1 MTLDYTYVFAAWELN
16 LADLKQL
23 CKNSL
28 EFSTISEEEKSHLIP
43 LFELKWNKF
52 LEYVKG
58 NF

>member
-1 MTLDYTYVFAAWELN
+1 MNLDYVYIFLAWELN

-23 CKNSL
+23 CINSL
-28 EFSTISEEEKSHLIP
+28 EYSSITEEEKHNLID

-52 LEYVKG
+52 LEYVKQ